1 MYAIDWDDGSELWR
15 FGVGGPTGG
24 PFPAAG
30 SVTVAD
36 VGGRRTV
43 FVGAGEHVYALDAA
57 TGAERWR
64 FAAGTGC
71 RDAGGQP
78 PGLCGFR
85 GERNQVESTPLV
97 VGDTVY
103 FGMDVNDVP
112 TGKGGFYAVDA
123 SAGTLVWYFDVET
136 GSVCRPDPGDAHH
149 PEVRRLPQR
158 GTARSLR
165 WLPGD
170 ALGVRSRPDHDRLR
184 QRVVVGRSRPA
195 AEPPVLRHQ
204 QLRHR
209 HRPSDPGAVA
219 ADASLRRGA
228 GGPGTDGTPAWSWRP
243 REVDNDDLA
252 FGAVPNLFTINVDGT
267 PTEVVGI
274 GGKDGTYYVLDRD
287 GVNEDT
293 GVGGTTPTLGHAV
306 LVDHVVPGGP
316 IGGVIATASVDE
328 PARRVFF
335 STGPGEDVG
344 APQRPTVHALDLDTG
359 AVVWQNTTATSFPAG
374 DASYGPTSSVPGVV
388 IVGSVITSHLRL
400 YDATDGALLLD
411 RNIGQPGTLS
421 GIGSGAA
428 VLDGTLVVGT
438 GIGARSSGGS
448 SPGDFAA
455 DTPSAVVA
463 LCVPGSPG
471 CPAPRPVIVP
481 GGVTVTEGTGGHD
494 EGSRSAAAVVRLVGA
509 RHRRVGDPRPP
520 RRRRPHRRGR
530 RFRHRHLRT
539 RAADASVE
547 VKVRGDRLDELDEYA
562 VVRFHDPAGATL
574 GGYYG
579 LGVAHIIDDDPP
591 PTATPLLGLAREGDG
606 PGRRL
611 RIPIVLSAPSGRSV
625 TITWHT
631 EDGTAQAPGDYAATH
646 GTVVLPPGQT
656 HGELVIPLAA
666 DERREPPEW
675 LLVRLDSA
683 SGANIRISQ
692 AIGIVLD
699 DD

>member
-1 MYAIDWDDGSELWR
+1 M
-15 FGVGGPTGG
+15 
-24 PFPAAG
+24 
-30 SVTVAD
+30 
-36 VGGRRTV
+36 
-43 FVGAGEHVYALDAA
+43 
-57 TGAERWR
+57 
-64 FAAGTGC
+64 
-71 RDAGGQP
+71 
-78 PGLCGFR
+78 
-85 GERNQVESTPLV
+85 
-97 VGDTVY
+97 
-103 FGMDVNDVP
+103 
-112 TGKGGFYAVDA
+112 
-123 SAGTLVWYFDVET
+123 
-136 GSVCRPDPGDAHH
+136 
-149 PEVRRLPQR
+149 
-158 GTARSLR
+158 
-165 WLPGD
+165 
-170 ALGVRSRPDHDRLR
+170 
-184 QRVVVGRSRPA
+184 
-195 AEPPVLRHQ
+195 
-204 QLRHR
+204 
-209 HRPSDPGAVA
+209 
-219 ADASLRRGA
+219 
-228 GGPGTDGTPAWSWRP
+228 
-243 REVDNDDLA
+243 
-252 FGAVPNLFTINVDGT
+252 
-267 PTEVVGI
+267 
-274 GGKDGTYYVLDRD
+274 
-287 GVNEDT
+287 
-293 GVGGTTPTLGHAV
+293 
-306 LVDHVVPGGP
+306 
-316 IGGVIATASVDE
+316 
-328 PARRVFF
+328 
-335 STGPGEDVG
+335 
-344 APQRPTVHALDLDTG
+344 
-359 AVVWQNTTATSFPAG
+359 
-374 DASYGPTSSVPGVV
+374 

-411 RNIGQPGTLS
+411 RNIGQPGTVS

-455 DTPSAVVA
+455 DTPAAVVA

-481 GGVTVTEGTGGHD
+481 GGVTVTEGTGGHTKALVPLRLSFASSEPVTVEWETLD
-494 EGSRSAAAVVRLVGA
+494 LPGGAGHTDVVAASGTVTFAPGQR
-509 RHRRVGDPRPP
+509 
-520 RRRRPHRRGR
+520 
-530 RFRHRHLRT
+530 
-539 RAADASVE
+539 DASVE

-683 SGANIRISQ
+683 SGANISISQ